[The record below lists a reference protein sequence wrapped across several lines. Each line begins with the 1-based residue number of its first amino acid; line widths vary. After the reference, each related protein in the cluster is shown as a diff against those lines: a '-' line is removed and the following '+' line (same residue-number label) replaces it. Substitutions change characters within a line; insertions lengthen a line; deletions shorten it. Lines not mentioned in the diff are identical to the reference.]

1 MCAEELFLSLWY
13 TPFAHI
19 KQIRRPKKGVYAL
32 NPKDIQ
38 KISVTNNSSVNTIGK
53 SIDGSYIN

>member
-1 MCAEELFLSLWY
+1 MCAEELFLSFGY

-38 KISVTNNSSVNTIGK
+38 KLSVPDHFPVNTIGK
-53 SIDGSYIN
+53 SSNSSYIN

>member
-1 MCAEELFLSLWY
+1 MVNN
-13 TPFAHI
+13 

-38 KISVTNNSSVNTIGK
+38 KLSITDHGSVNTIGK
-53 SIDGSYIN
+53 SKDTSYVN